1 MSAGVTL
8 SRTQRNVVAGA
19 AILASTLQT
28 LDTTIANTALP
39 TMQGALSASHDQIAW
54 VVTAYAVAAA
64 IGTAPTAWLAERFGH
79 RRVFALSILMFT
91 VTSLL
96 CALANT
102 VQQMALVRFLQG
114 LAGAA
119 LMPLSQAILALIFP
133 PELRARAFAAWILG
147 ALLGPILGP
156 VLGGWLTE
164 EYNWRWIFLMNL
176 PLGLMTAA
184 VIWTALPDLGAAGR
198 PRFNVVGFLL
208 LTVAVGC
215 LQLVLDRGHAEDWF
229 ASPEI
234 VAEAALSAGAFY
246 FFVIHMLRSRE
257 PFLPLALFR
266 DRTFTVS
273 LLLAMVAVG
282 LLFTIVMLMPT
293 MLQTVYGYP
302 VLTAGLVST
311 PRGFGVIVATV
322 IVTRY
327 LRQLGTRNMAA
338 AGLACIGISMHAC
351 TGFSLDTTT
360 FTFVWTAVL
369 QGFGVGL
376 AITPLQVAAFNALPA
391 QLQTHGATVF
401 GLGRNLGGSLLI
413 SIMVTQLARYGQ
425 SLHERLT
432 EHVTVFDTPS
442 ATLPGLWNWST
453 TAGAG
458 MIEHEVARQA
468 VMLAYLNVFTVLSI
482 IAFVAIPLVLL
493 LREPKAAPGGQATP
507 PPVAD

>member
-1 MSAGVTL
+1 VSAGVQLT
-8 SRTQRNVVAGA
+8 RARRNLVAGA

-79 RRVFALSILMFT
+79 RRVFALSILVFT
-91 VTSLL
+91 ATSLL
-96 CALANT
+96 CALATNAH
-102 VQQMALVRFLQG
+102 QMALVRFLQG
-114 LAGAA
+114 LGGAA

-133 PELRARAFAAWILG
+133 PEARARVFAAWILG

-156 VLGGWLTE
+156 VIGGWLTE
-164 EYNWRWIFLMNL
+164 EYSWRWIFLMNL
-176 PLGLMTAA
+176 PLGLMTAT
-184 VIWTALPDLGAAGR
+184 VVWTALPDLGVGGR
-198 PRFNVVGFLL
+198 PRFNVAGFLL

-215 LQLVLDRGHAEDWF
+215 LQLVLDRGHSEDWF
-229 ASPEI
+229 SSPEI
-234 VAEAALSAGAFY
+234 VTEAVLSAGAFY
-246 FFVIHMLRSRE
+246 FFVVHMLRARE

-266 DRTFTVS
+266 NPTFTGSVV
-273 LLLAMVAVG
+273 LAMIATG

-302 VLTAGLVST
+302 VLTAGIIST
-311 PRGFGVIVATV
+311 PRGFGVIAATI

-327 LRQLGTRNMAA
+327 LRLLGTRNMAI

-351 TGFSLDTTT
+351 AGFSLDTNT
-360 FTFVWTAVL
+360 FTFVWTAAL

-391 QLQTHGATVF
+391 KLQTHGATVF
-401 GLGRNLGGSLLI
+401 GLGRNLGGSVLI

-432 EHVTVFDTPS
+432 EHVTVFDAPTS
-442 ATLPGLWNWST
+442 TLPGLWNWGT
-453 TAGAG
+453 TAGASL
-458 MIEHEVARQA
+458 MEQEVARQA

-482 IAFVAIPLVLL
+482 IAFAAIPLVLL
-493 LREPKAAPGGQATP
+493 LRRPEVAPDSRP
-507 PPVAD
+507 PPPAAD